1 MIRKGE
7 IEMDKIQLLP
17 QEASEAGE
25 ASEQV
30 ENQSLNDATFEP
42 RAYVEQVGDYR
53 QAEAIQTSLTAV
65 VDSVTSLTI
74 EQSGVTPLP
83 IPRTTGEY
91 TSGEKQ
97 VGDCPIPIPSPAG
110 EYTGEQ
116 VGTCP
121 IPIPSPVEEIGQKY
135 SLAGTTE
142 VAETPL
148 PAPAGETGFKEQVG
162 IDPIPMPSPVE
173 EIGQKNSLT
182 GTIEVAETPLP
193 APAGERGNKE
203 EVGTLPVPLP
213 RPADGVVITPI
224 NLPDVQNT
232 AGVEI
237 GMDPNPVYMPKNEAT
252 PNNLPNM
259 RDEGLASGA
268 QVEVG
273 NKEVG
278 DVPTPI
284 PNPERIG
291 QTLNA
296 SLSGQEQSLQQEI
309 PIEELGANQIVDS
322 LGLRLQMLMDKS
334 SQIEST
340 LSNIVKAFNN
350 NNSDLIGNIR

>member
-1 MIRKGE
+1 LPDGFTPNSSLPIAFLPSFFKQVFSYTKGE
-7 IEMDKIQLLP
+7 IEMNQIEFQPL
-17 QEASEAGE
+17 ETSGAGE
-25 ASEQV
+25 GLEQAEAQKLDDV
-30 ENQSLNDATFEP
+30 TFEP
-42 RAYVEQVGDYR
+42 RSFVEQNGNYQ
-53 QAEAIQTSLTAV
+53 QAEAIQTGFTAL
-65 VDSVTSLTI
+65 VDTITNPTI

-83 IPRTTGEY
+83 IPRTSGEY

-148 PAPAGETGFKEQVG
+148 PAPSGE
-162 IDPIPMPSPVE
+162 S
-173 EIGQKNSLT
+173 
-182 GTIEVAETPLP
+182 
-193 APAGERGNKE
+193 GNKE

-213 RPADGVVITPI
+213 RPADGMVITPI

-252 PNNLPNM
+252 SINLP
-259 RDEGLASGA
+259 GA
-268 QVEVG
+268 QGIAGEEIG
-273 NKEVG
+273 NKNSMKGMTGVAETPLPGTVGEIGYKEQAGEFSTPLPVAASHLTGVGSESTGEEILSSVG
-278 DVPTPI
+278 DDAQLADIDLQNVLEKQQQIVEMLSRLP
-284 PNPERIG
+284 
-291 QTLNA
+291 Q
-296 SLSGQEQSLQQEI
+296 SLSDMA
-309 PIEELGANQIVDS
+309 LGV
-322 LGLRLQMLMDKS
+322 
-334 SQIEST
+334 
-340 LSNIVKAFNN
+340 
-350 NNSDLIGNIR
+350 IRNMK